1 MEDARMPLRSTV
13 ARNLYFAGEGR
24 DLPYTLGEV
33 VLASA
38 LQVADAVAADRAN
51 PDALREAAIAV

>member
-1 MEDARMPLRSTV
+1 MEDARVPLRSAV
-13 ARNLYFAGEGR
+13 AGNLYFAGEGR

-38 LQVADAVAADRAN
+38 LQVADALGADRAGGAFAV
-51 PDALREAAIAV
+51 DARVAV